1 MPWYKEK
8 TPLIAGLQLVAFFPY
23 TIGVCARERVSANK
37 IGRKKNIINCEF
49 AISDVLFLYDRRL
62 CPRVK
67 YEKSGHFG
75 RPNYISQR
83 TTAKEIMPMTTITS
97 KLFVITAPITVGMD
111 AKKFS

>member
-1 MPWYKEK
+1 MPWYKK
-8 TPLIAGLQLVAFFPY
+8 KAPLIAGLQLVALFPY

-67 YEKSGHFG
+67 Y
-75 RPNYISQR
+75 
-83 TTAKEIMPMTTITS
+83 
-97 KLFVITAPITVGMD
+97 
-111 AKKFS
+111 